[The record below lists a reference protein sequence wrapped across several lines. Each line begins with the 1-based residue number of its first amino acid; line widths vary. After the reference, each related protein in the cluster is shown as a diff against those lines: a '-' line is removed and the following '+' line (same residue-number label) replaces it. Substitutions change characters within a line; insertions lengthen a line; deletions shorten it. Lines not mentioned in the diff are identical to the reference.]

1 MIKRNDEGQRD
12 AKRIEEKTR
21 GQSSKHLWDDEREW
35 RLTASRF
42 GAICKA
48 TERRNMLLLAKSI
61 LHPRKLSGEAVT
73 HGLMQEENAA
83 KKFSELT
90 GLKVKPCGLFIDQE
104 LSYLAASPDGLVGQD
119 GEALLE
125 IKSPYTQ
132 RDNKISDAHLFPFLE
147 LKNGELRLKRNHD
160 FFFQIQGQLH
170 ICRKK
175 VCYFVVYTF
184 IDIHI
189 EKIEADCLFFAEKM
203 LPYLSNFWETHYLP
217 CIVQSLVCKEES
229 NA

>member
-1 MIKRNDEGQRD
+1 MIKRNDEGQKD
-12 AKRIEEKTR
+12 ARRIEEQTR
-21 GQSSKHLWDDEREW
+21 GQSGNHLWDEEREW

-48 TERRNMLLLAKSI
+48 TERRNMLILAKSI
-61 LHPRKLSGEAVT
+61 LKPPKLKGDAVL

-90 GLKVKPCGLFIDQE
+90 GLKVKPCGLFIDEE

-119 GEALLE
+119 EDSLLE

-132 RDNKISDAHLFPFLE
+132 RNSKIDKAYLFPFLE
-147 LKNGELRLKRNHD
+147 DKNGELKLKRNHD

-170 ICRKK
+170 ICKKK

-184 IDIHI
+184 IDVHI
-189 EKIEADCLFFAEKM
+189 EKIEADSQFFAEKM
-203 LPYLSNFWETHYLP
+203 LPHLSNFWKTHYLP
-217 CIVQSLVCKEES
+217 CIMQDLVPEEHD
-229 NA
+229 NL